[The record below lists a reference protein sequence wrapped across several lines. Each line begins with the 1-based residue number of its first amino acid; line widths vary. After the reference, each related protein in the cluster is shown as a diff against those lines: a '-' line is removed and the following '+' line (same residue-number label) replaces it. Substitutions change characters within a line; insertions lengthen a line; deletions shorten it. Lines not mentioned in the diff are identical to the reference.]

1 MSKASKNHILLSAVS
16 FVIRKEP
23 QSSIVDNCAM
33 FKLLSC
39 KKIFSPIDTIDL
51 LENKYED
58 HRSTN
63 RVSKLNMINSRRKDK
78 IFPLPAVSIFFCSSQ
93 IVPSAR
99 QVEHPQHLAGDD
111 LQKVDEI
118 GKAKKGEEE

>member
-39 KKIFSPIDTIDL
+39 KKIFSPIDIIDL

-78 IFPLPAVSIFFCSSQ
+78 IFPLPAVFKFLPAFSSFTHT
-93 IVPSAR
+93 ISMIDSADR
-99 QVEHPQHLAGDD
+99 GYKFSFSKPATPYSLGRW
-111 LQKVDEI
+111 
-118 GKAKKGEEE
+118 